1 MSIIDD
7 FKKKTGVDLNNFF
20 SSVTSFF
27 NTDYQTLVQY
37 YTGQSKTISS
47 VPYQNLQSLQ
57 SQLSSIFSTFQNF
70 KNSLGEYKYYEL
82 LDIIEQIDS
91 RVQTTQNINRWSRS
105 SATTVAYAPVQELNY
120 TLSEYE
126 SLEKVAQNIL
136 NSQNPEDDWYGIALR
151 NNLEEEDYTSEG
163 GTNIQVPGNKQSV
176 YAFPLNSVVDV
187 INGKSVYGK
196 DIQKELT
203 IDPVT
208 QDIVVLGYDDTINQA
223 CEILGGLKKNSNP
236 DFRNS
241 GLQKSLVV
249 GGTKATLN
257 FPVIQRQF
265 SDTFATDDTLKDFTI
280 TSIGVVGNSL
290 NMSYTVQTRLQE
302 VLQLETT
309 I

>member
-1 MSIIDD
+1 MMVIDD
-7 FKKKTGVDLNNFF
+7 FKQKTGVDLTSFF

-27 NTDYQTLVQY
+27 SSDYQTLVQY
-37 YTGQSKTISS
+37 YTGQISTISS

-57 SQLSSIFSTFQNF
+57 NQLSSIFSTFQNF

-82 LDIIEQIDS
+82 LDLIEQIDS
-91 RVQTTQNINRWSRS
+91 RVQTAQNINRWARS
-105 SATTVAYAPVQELNY
+105 SATSVAYAPVQELNY

-126 SLEKVAQNIL
+126 SLEKVAQNVQG
-136 NSQNPEDDWYGIALR
+136 SQNPEDDWYSIAVR
-151 NNLEEEDYTSEG
+151 NNLEEEQYTSEG
-163 GTNIQVPGNKQSV
+163 GTNIQVTGNKQSV

-208 QDIVVLGYDDTINQA
+208 QDVVVLGYDDTINQA
-223 CEILGGLKKNSNP
+223 CQILGSLKKNSNP
-236 DFRNS
+236 DFRDS

-265 SDTFATDDTLKDFTI
+265 ADTFATDDTIKDFTI
-280 TSIGVVGNSL
+280 TSIGVTGNVL
-290 NMSYTVQTRLQE
+290 NMAYSVQTRLQE